1 MNNLSR
7 KQDILVI
14 FSYKLGLHSH
24 KLYNINPVRKHKRR
38 NNHGESEFLDVFCL
52 FYGGS
57 RIQTVNVTH

>member
-1 MNNLSR
+1 M
-7 KQDILVI
+7 VI